1 LCCARARARARKKGK
16 KHDHRATSLAEYI
29 QGMGAEQSIPGMS
42 GGFPGF
48 PNTSGPKTF
57 TPKRSGAARS
67 SGESLLFTAFK
78 AQEGLPTPTQR
89 EAIAHQ
95 EAAAFAAYAKA
106 FAEQSLNS
114 MKAEIDAL
122 RMEVTSLR
130 LAVQNAPEIDALKME
145 VASLRLA
152 VQNVPT
158 APPTTPL
165 EELKVK
171 YLAELQAKE
180 EFAFAG
186 RALGLP
192 SRVRT
197 AGYSCVEAKAAGYS
211 CIEARTAGYTLADM
225 AQAGYPEARDEV
237 LRAAR
242 AKAIRDDYTP
252 FGQGASGDVDTD
264 DEHDEDEHDDE
275 GPAAAVGLP
284 SPMELVQRWQT
295 EIPALRT
302 RRLSLEHTQALSTL
316 AELLTGTVESEEPS
330 AALTEATTQEPT
342 HGAESASQPVSTKSS
357 DMGAVAA
364 QRRWLNEQIE
374 EAEQEDV
381 IGEFASPTK
390 VPSNR
395 PRGSLDS
402 RFSSESPMESPNGT
416 GCSHAD

>member
-1 LCCARARARARKKGK
+1 MVYTHRLQYQSMYMIVAHRFIILFCVARAPRKKA
-16 KHDHRATSLAEYI
+16 RSTTTARPLAEYI

-67 SGESLLFTAFK
+67 SGEGLLFK

-89 EAIAHQ
+89 EALAHQ

-122 RMEVTSLR
+122 RVEVT
-130 LAVQNAPEIDALKME
+130 
-145 VASLRLA
+145 SLRLA

-165 EELKVK
+165 EELQVK

-316 AELLTGTVESEEPS
+316 AELLTGTAKSEEPS

-342 HGAESASQPVSTKSS
+342 HGAESAS
-357 DMGAVAA
+357 
-364 QRRWLNEQIE
+364 
-374 EAEQEDV
+374 
-381 IGEFASPTK
+381 
-390 VPSNR
+390 
-395 PRGSLDS
+395 
-402 RFSSESPMESPNGT
+402 
-416 GCSHAD
+416 